1 MSLSRD
7 FLLTVRIFFS
17 ISSFSRWED
26 YQLMINRDIYNKIQ
40 IFVLINRNNSGKNSK
55 GFRVKRN
62 DTDYFF
68 KVNKEEDLLQEN
80 NIINT

>member
-17 ISSFSRWED
+17 I
-26 YQLMINRDIYNKIQ
+26 
-40 IFVLINRNNSGKNSK
+40 NRNNSCKNSK
-55 GFRVKRN
+55 GFRVFKKRN

-68 KVNKEEDLLQEN
+68 KVNKKGDLLQEN

>member
-7 FLLTVRIFFS
+7 FLLTIRIFFS
-17 ISSFSRWED
+17 I
-26 YQLMINRDIYNKIQ
+26 
-40 IFVLINRNNSGKNSK
+40 NRNNSVKNSK
-55 GFRVKRN
+55 GFRVFKKRN

-68 KVNKEEDLLQEN
+68 KVNKKGDLLQEN

>member
-1 MSLSRD
+1 
-7 FLLTVRIFFS
+7 
-17 ISSFSRWED
+17 
-26 YQLMINRDIYNKIQ
+26 MINRDIYNKIQ
-40 IFVLINRNNSGKNSK
+40 IFVPINRNNSGKNSK

-68 KVNKEEDLLQEN
+68 KVNKKGDLPQEN

>member
-17 ISSFSRWED
+17 I
-26 YQLMINRDIYNKIQ
+26 
-40 IFVLINRNNSGKNSK
+40 NRNNSVKNSK
-55 GFRVKRN
+55 GFRVFKKRN

-68 KVNKEEDLLQEN
+68 KVNKKGDLLQEN

>member
-17 ISSFSRWED
+17 I
-26 YQLMINRDIYNKIQ
+26 
-40 IFVLINRNNSGKNSK
+40 NRNNSGKNSK
-55 GFRVKRN
+55 GFRVFKKRN

-68 KVNKEEDLLQEN
+68 KVNKKGDSLQEN